1 MAKKKGVRKVKPK
14 KVAKK
19 TKKKA
24 VKKKSG
30 YSVKY

>member
-1 MAKKKGVRKVKPK
+1 MDKKKGVRKVKPK